1 MKSIVLAYGYVIL
14 VMMLFLSMLSF
25 SVFKREYQ
33 QKRFQYRNALEILIQ
48 EMHPDDNLKTAFAE
62 LMNDQY
68 GEIVDL
74 SYHFYPKLLQV
85 IYKTKVRGLDI
96 VFGELMIEE
105 GF

>member
-1 MKSIVLAYGYVIL
+1 MKSFVLAYGYVLL

-33 QKRFQYRNALEILIQ
+33 QKRFQYRNALEILIK
-48 EMHPDDNLKTAFAE
+48 EMHPDDKLSTKFME
-62 LMNDQY
+62 LMNDQD

-74 SYHFYPKLLQV
+74 SSHFYPKLLQV
-85 IYKTKVRGLDI
+85 IYKTKIRGLDV
-96 VFGELMIEE
+96 VFAELMIEE